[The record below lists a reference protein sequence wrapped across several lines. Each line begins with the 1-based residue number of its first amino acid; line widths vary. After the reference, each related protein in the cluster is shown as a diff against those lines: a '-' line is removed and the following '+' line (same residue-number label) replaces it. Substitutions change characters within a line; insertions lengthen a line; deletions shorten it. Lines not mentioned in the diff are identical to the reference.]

1 MAGLRLDVLLDL
13 GLDLAGLLLDV
24 LDDGLDALGGGGV
37 VGCDSGD
44 LDEADDAEEEV
55 DGGEEVVLGLD
66 DQAPSGPDEAGAGQ
80 GKVLSERELLDG
92 ARKVGD
98 AGDDES
104 PLHDRSPEMHS
115 LEANLALP
123 HSVEPALLLRL
134 GAGAGALPAAAL
146 ALVEARLGTER
157 LAEGAL
163 AEERA
168 RGAEERGCRGHLE

>member
-1 MAGLRLDVLLDL
+1 
-13 GLDLAGLLLDV
+13 
-24 LDDGLDALGGGGV
+24 
-37 VGCDSGD
+37 
-44 LDEADDAEEEV
+44 
-55 DGGEEVVLGLD
+55 
-66 DQAPSGPDEAGAGQ
+66 
-80 GKVLSERELLDG
+80 
-92 ARKVGD
+92 
-98 AGDDES
+98 
-104 PLHDRSPEMHS
+104 MHS

-168 RGAEERGCRGHLE
+168 RGAEERGCRGHPRYQILSQRFAGSKLKESYDVCC